1 MPLTLDTETIR
12 LINLF
17 ENITG
22 ATVRDC
28 IVEEG
33 IVYYVVDEG
42 KIRIAIGK
50 NGSAIKSAEKIIGK
64 KIKVFEFDK
73 DPVKFVKKMIPKT
86 IDVELKVNDNKRIIF
101 VKVPKK
107 DKPFVIGRN
116 GRNIKIYRKILERNH
131 KIDDIKV
138 R

>member
-33 IVYYVVDEG
+33 IVY
-42 KIRIAIGK
+42 
-50 NGSAIKSAEKIIGK
+50 GSAIKSAEKIIGK